1 METKI
6 LQIFYG
12 ADNLPY
18 KDKERQ
24 VHYPVSGQSFSGAS
38 LTTEIRFYTKE
49 IGGVDSITWVANAKR
64 PDGKIAYQQLESN
77 YDSEVEESYVTL
89 QLSQWFT
96 EKKGDLF
103 ITLNGYSG
111 GVDIQVDEDSGLYT
125 VSGTPII
132 QATGSIKVIIA
143 YAPIMNNGY
152 GAVPEITVQ
161 EALGAV
167 ANKLDKQNNPST
179 VYGVNADSE
188 QVMLPYSLQATP
200 STLARRDLAGQINVP
215 LTPTDNANA
224 TSKSYVD
231 TFGKSFE
238 LTMDSDY
245 KLYAT
250 LKDANGNVLGTTQVV
265 DLPLESVVVGGS
277 YDSVNKALVLI
288 LDSGNT
294 ISIPI
299 GDLIDGLVSEEQ
311 LESALEEKQDTL
323 VSGTN
328 IKTINGTTLLGSGNY
343 AFDVDFD
350 ENSTNAL
357 ENRVISKEVKEI
369 NYELAIIRE
378 GLFEVV
384 LTELDYSV
392 DFATLYAIPD
402 TLSDDDGTHR
412 VVYSETQLKRIDG
425 NTVVNNQLVVNGN
438 FVNTSNWHFNRM
450 SITVS
455 DNIAT
460 LKPTANSYTNV
471 SFYASGPLKT
481 NHIYL
486 GVATMKVVSGNV
498 SSMSAGV
505 AVGATGNLIGYT
517 TITNPQLNVWYK
529 VYGMKQIT
537 SGIDGGAIIN
547 PTFNYGSTS
556 DIDLT
561 NDSYQCSNVML
572 FDLTQMFPFNTPT
585 TLDDVRVQWLLSRGY
600 IAYNNG
606 SLLTGTYSGIRL
618 LNADSEV
625 ISTISIP
632 TTELKS
638 AGTVHDYIEVV
649 DGNVVE
655 GEQLYNLVKHTLVGS
670 VDLGSLNW
678 TYQGD
683 WDTTKKRFYAY
694 FPSGSNV
701 KTPSSGNNIPNAIS
715 SIYIAT
721 TNNLFYSQNYNKTFA
736 IVKSGGEAYIH
747 LRNDDYISSADFKN
761 AMSGVYLYYELS
773 TPTEETI
780 ATDLRFNEISSL
792 IEQGGSIETLYTN
805 VPPNST
811 TTFVV
816 KKAVGE

>member
-24 VHYPVSGQSFSGAS
+24 VHFPITGQSFSGAS

-64 PDGKIAYQQLESN
+64 PDGKIAYQQLTAN
-77 YDSEVEESYVTL
+77 YDSEVEESYVSL

-103 ITLNGYSG
+103 IALNGYAG

-132 QATGSIKVIIA
+132 QATGSINVIIA

-167 ANKLDKQNNPST
+167 ANKLDKQNTPST

-188 QVMLPYSLQATP
+188 QVMLPYSLQAAP

-224 TSKSYVD
+224 TSKGYVD
-231 TFGKSFE
+231 SFGKSIE
-238 LTMDSDY
+238 LTMDSEY
-245 KLYAT
+245 KLYLT
-250 LKDANGNVLGTTQVV
+250 LKDANGNILGTTQVV

-288 LDSGNT
+288 LDNGET

-343 AFDVDFD
+343 TFDIAFD

-378 GLFEVV
+378 ELFEVV
-384 LTELDYSV
+384 LTELDYTE

-402 TLSDDDGTHR
+402 SLSDDDGTHR
-412 VVYSETQLKRIDG
+412 VVYSETELKRING
-425 NTVVNNQLVVNGN
+425 NTIVVNQLFNPSRNANQNGITLTN
-438 FVNTSNWHFNRM
+438 NNDG
-450 SITVS
+450 SITLS
-455 DNIAT
+455 GIAT
-460 LKPTANSYTNV
+460 ANAYLVFQNNIQLIAGETYLFFTNNNDI
-471 SFYASGPLKT
+471 SGVRIGLDGINTYWNELSGGIKT
-481 NHIYL
+481 ISNSQTGLPSVRVANGTDLSTPITIY
-486 GVATMKVVSGNV
+486 
-498 SSMSAGV
+498 
-505 AVGATGNLIGYT
+505 
-517 TITNPQLNVWYK
+517 PQMVK
-529 VYGMKQIT
+529 
-537 SGIDGGAIIN
+537 
-547 PTFNYGSTS
+547 
-556 DIDLT
+556 
-561 NDSYQCSNVML
+561 
-572 FDLTQMFPFNTPT
+572 LTQMFPINTPT
-585 TLDDVRVQWLLSRGY
+585 TLDDVRVKWLLSRGY
-600 IAYNNG
+600 IAYNTG
-606 SLLTGTYSGIRL
+606 SLLSGSYSGIRV

-625 ISTISIP
+625 ISTISVP

-649 DGNVVE
+649 EGNIVE
-655 GEQLYNLVKHTLVGS
+655 GEQLYNLVKHTLVES
-670 VDLGSLNW
+670 VDLGSLSYTHSTNNSREYFVFQLPLIRPSASN
-678 TYQGD
+678 TDLINALCPLYTPARYV
-683 WDTTKKRFYAY
+683 DTWKNKDISYY
-694 FPSGSNV
+694 YGSNSTTV
-701 KTPSSGNNIPNAIS
+701 VIVNNS
-715 SIYIAT
+715 YTDAT
-721 TNNLFYSQNYNKTFA
+721 TFKT
-736 IVKSGGEAYIH
+736 
-747 LRNDDYISSADFKN
+747 
-761 AMSGVYLYYELS
+761 AMSGVPLYYELA
-773 TPTEETI
+773 TPTETVI
-780 ATDLRFNEISSL
+780 ATNLHFDEISSL